1 MKRARLIKKQA
12 LIEQPL
18 APKSAAAPRHSLKQA
33 VNVVTGWVKERRT
46 TQQGQTRQV
55 FAALFAHPQS

>member
-1 MKRARLIKKQA
+1 MKRARLIKKPA
-12 LIEQPL
+12 MIEQPL
-18 APKSAAAPRHSLKQA
+18 AQKSSAEPRHSLNHA
-33 VNVVTGWVKERRT
+33 VNVVTDWVKERRT